1 MLLLLLLL
9 MKWEHMKLVI
19 ENLWKCMLQHW
30 LCSCSFSLWLPMMSS
45 VCLTASAFFG
55 MPGAVFY
62 LSLSLSTILSLII
75 FNTVGLIMRTFFLVN
90 NYYQSF
96 SVFTVLL
103 LILLEFNMFQ
113 MEEKWVHFQTYLY
126 YELSV
131 AVPTTRRQSL
141 VSECR
146 RDVWRRWCLLL
157 SCSLPP
163 SSVKRV
169 LKACCIIPC

>member
-62 LSLSLSTILSLII
+62 LSLSLYYFKPYYFQYRRFDNANIFSSQQLLSK
-75 FNTVGLIMRTFFLVN
+75 F
-90 NYYQSF
+90 F
-96 SVFTVLL
+96 SVYCIASDTFRVQYVSNGRKVGTFSNLPLL
-103 LILLEFNMFQ
+103 RAERCCAYYSTAVASKRVSSRCLEALM
-113 MEEKWVHFQTYLY
+113 
-126 YELSV
+126 SV
-131 AVPTTRRQSL
+131 TIM
-141 VSECR
+141 
-146 RDVWRRWCLLL
+146 
-157 SCSLPP
+157 LPP
-163 SSVKRV
+163 S
-169 LKACCIIPC
+169 L